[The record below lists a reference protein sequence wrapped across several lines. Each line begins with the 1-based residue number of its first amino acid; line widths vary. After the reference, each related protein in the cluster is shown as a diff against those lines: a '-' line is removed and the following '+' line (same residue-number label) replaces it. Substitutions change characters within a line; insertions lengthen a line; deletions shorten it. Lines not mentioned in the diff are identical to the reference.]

1 MNPHCASER
10 RPGRL
15 RSCGWLGVAAAVT
28 GLAQQPQ
35 SLLDKSLEDL
45 LATRVT
51 SVSKKEQPLSRVPA
65 AIRVITAEEIRR
77 SGAANIPDVLRMAPG
92 VNVAQIDASGWSV
105 SARGFSDQFSN
116 KMLVLIDGRSVYD
129 PLFAGTFWDVEN
141 IPLEDIDH
149 IEVIRG
155 PGATMWGTNA
165 VNGVINIITKPAEQ
179 TQGALLTAGGGS
191 VERAFGTAQ
200 YGGAA
205 GRNGHY
211 RIFGQYSERGN
222 NFNSAPLAGR
232 DLQGMAR
239 GGFRGDWNLS
249 AADKLTIEGEAYDA
263 ESRGLADLMVGSAL
277 PLQKLLP
284 FDARVEGGNVLGR
297 WTHALRNGSE
307 TELQISYEHNLRDQ
321 TILTVNRDVVD
332 ADFQHRFD
340 IGERQEVVWGLGYRY
355 VGDNTLSKA
364 NFSFS
369 PAAKNLNTA
378 NAFVQDE
385 IEIVRGRVW
394 LTLGAKLERN
404 SYSGLQ
410 TEPSAKLSWTLDRHN
425 ALWAAVSNADRS
437 PSRAN
442 TESLVQLDAVGFQN
456 GLPLVP
462 RIVGNPGFRSEN
474 LQAYELGYRAQ
485 PSKRLTL
492 DVATFY
498 DRYKNLQSLE
508 PGAPFLEQSPTT
520 AQLVIPMYIGNGV
533 YGAAYGAEVEASWKP
548 ARWWT
553 VDSGYAWLKP
563 VFHRTSLSQDQTTIG
578 RYEGRDPRN
587 HFTARST
594 MNLPRHFEFDQSLYY
609 TGRLSLGPVPAYTRY
624 DVRIGWHPTEKTEF
638 SIVGQDLLQAR
649 HMEFVGFGDVYVP
662 LPVKRGI
669 YAKLTWRF

>member
-1 MNPHCASER
+1 VNPHCVLGR
-10 RPGRL
+10 RLGRL
-15 RSCGWLGVAAAVT
+15 RVSRWLGFAAAVT

-35 SLLDKSLEDL
+35 NLIDKSLEDL

-77 SGAANIPDVLRMAPG
+77 SGAANIPDLLRMVPG
-92 VNVAQIDASGWSV
+92 VNVAQIDASGWAV

-141 IPLEDIDH
+141 IPLEDIDR

-165 VNGVINIITKPAEQ
+165 VNGVINIITKPADQ

-211 RIFGQYSERGN
+211 RIFGQYSDRGN
-222 NFNSAPLAGR
+222 NFNSTPQAGKDR
-232 DLQGMAR
+232 EGMAR

-263 ESRGLADLMVGSAL
+263 RSSGLADLLVGSAL
-277 PLQKLLP
+277 PFQKLLP
-284 FDARVEGGNVLGR
+284 FDSRVEGGNVLGR

-307 TELQISYEHNLRDQ
+307 TELQISYEHSLRDQ
-321 TILTVNRDVVD
+321 TILAENRDAVD
-332 ADFQHRFD
+332 AGFQHRFD
-340 IGERQEVVWGLGYRY
+340 IGERQEIVWGLGYRY
-355 VGDNTLSKA
+355 SGDNTLGKA

-369 PAAKNLNTA
+369 PAAKSLNTV

-385 IEIVRGRVW
+385 IEIATGRLW
-394 LTLGAKLERN
+394 LTVGVKVERN

-410 TEPSAKLSWTLDRHN
+410 TEPGAKLLWTLDRHN
-425 ALWAAVSNADRS
+425 ALWAAFSNADRS
-437 PSRAN
+437 PSRAD
-442 TESLVQLDAVGFQN
+442 TEVLVQLDAVAFQN

-462 RIVGNPGFRSEN
+462 RIMGNPAFRSEN

-485 PSKRLTL
+485 PSKRVTL

-498 DRYKNLQSLE
+498 DRYKNLRSLE
-508 PGAPFLEQSPTT
+508 PGAPFLELSPAT
-520 AQLVIPMYIGNGV
+520 AQLVIPMSAGNGV
-533 YGAAYGAEVEASWKP
+533 FGAAYGAEVEASWKP

-553 VDSGYAWLKP
+553 VDSGYTWFKP

-578 RYEGRDPRN
+578 DYEGRDPRN

-594 MNLPRHFEFDQSLYY
+594 MNLPRRFEFDQSLYY
-609 TGRLSLGPVPAYTRY
+609 TGSLSLGPVPAYTRY
-624 DVRIGWHPTEKTEF
+624 DVRVGWHPTEKAEF
-638 SIVGQDLLQAR
+638 SIVGQDLLHAR
-649 HMEFVGFGDVYVP
+649 HMEFVGFGDIYVP
-662 LPVKRGI
+662 MPVKRGF